1 MAFLSCEE
9 MLAAARSQKISLA
22 EAVLRSDLEESRL
35 TEAHSRAAMRHLWQ
49 VMQATSQEYDP
60 TQRSRSGLSGGDAA
74 KVEQAWQQ
82 GRLLGDDYLAAV
94 TAEALKTAECNACMK
109 RIVAAPT
116 AGSCGVLPAV
126 LLPLA
131 RAGQADEDAVCDAL
145 YVAAGF
151 GQVIAARATLAGAEG
166 GCQAEVGAASAMAAA
181 ALCNLKGGTP
191 EQCAAAAA
199 MALGNL
205 LGLVCDPV
213 AGLVEVPCIKRNV
226 VGAVNAVSCA
236 NMALAG
242 GGLRHPLRRGHRRHG
257 PRGQPALP
265 RPARDRSGRS
275 CRHPHRRKD
284 RPSAGAGGLSAT
296 PALPRPAGENR
307 MKRRFSRRDS
317 RRLIEKNTGKS
328 KKRRSFLENI
338 KIF

>member
-1 MAFLSCEE
+1 MSFLSCAE
-9 MLAAARSQKISLA
+9 MLAYAHEQGCTLA
-22 EAVLRSDLEESRL
+22 QAVLRSDLAESRL
-35 TEAHSRAAMRHLWQ
+35 TEEASRAEMRRLWQ
-49 VMQATSQEYDP
+49 VMQATSRDYEP
-60 TQRSRSGLSGGDAA
+60 GRRSRSGLVGGDAA
-74 KVEQAWQQ
+74 KVEQAAAQ
-82 GRLLGDDYLAAV
+82 GRLLGGDYLAAV

-131 RAGQADEDAVCDAL
+131 RSGEAADEAICEAL

-181 ALCNLKGGTP
+181 ALCYLKGGTP
-191 EQCAAAAA
+191 AACAAAAA

-213 AGLVEVPCIKRNV
+213 AGLVEVPCVKRNV
-226 VGAVNAVSCA
+226 VGAVNAVACA

-242 GGLRHPLRRGHRRHG
+242 IDSAIPCDEVIDAMGRVGLQLSPDLRETGLGGLAATPTGRAIARRL
-257 PRGQPALP
+257 A
-265 RPARDRSGRS
+265 AE
-275 CRHPHRRKD
+275 
-284 RPSAGAGGLSAT
+284 AGGV
-296 PALPRPAGENR
+296 
-307 MKRRFSRRDS
+307 
-317 RRLIEKNTGKS
+317 
-328 KKRRSFLENI
+328 
-338 KIF
+338 